1 MINSIFNLLKKGTI
15 KHVKNAKVVVF
26 GGPLESAKAET
37 KGVVLLTNAT
47 ELLNFSKGEEE
58 IMEQVCI
65 SLFNTPLHPLP
76 SLFFTLPFYF
86 LLLFLMLKRDF

>member
-65 SLFNTPLHPLP
+65 SLFNTSLHPLP
-76 SLFFTLPFYF
+76 PLFYSLLSPFTCYFYF
-86 LLLFLMLKRDF
+86 